1 MLAVGGLRFARSA
14 RSLGRFSL
22 PRSRRRGRNGDAPDY
37 PTLALGL
44 TVDFFYKGALARDAF
59 EASLGY
65 LLPDELKEELRW
77 IYGQQLIAVQHEEHI
92 VLRPLDGQDVG
103 HPRRVR
109 VEFETWRTMRN
120 VSNQRVEHPTFASVE
135 EWFRG
140 EESGLE
146 LIECVRGDERYS
158 GVPSSATTPKSMGL
172 QPTRGGT
179 VTATTRRR
187 SPRASSTGTAPESSG
202 SSRSG

>member
-1 MLAVGGLRFARSA
+1 
-14 RSLGRFSL
+14 
-22 PRSRRRGRNGDAPDY
+22 
-37 PTLALGL
+37 
-44 TVDFFYKGALARDAF
+44 
-59 EASLGY
+59 
-65 LLPDELKEELRW
+65 
-77 IYGQQLIAVQHEEHI
+77 
-92 VLRPLDGQDVG
+92 
-103 HPRRVR
+103 
-109 VEFETWRTMRN
+109 MRN

-158 GVPSSATTPKSMGL
+158 GGSLVVHDPDVDGA

-179 VTATTRRR
+179 VTATTRRQ